1 MGKRG
6 AGITVKVK
14 KPFHNESYFANMSYY
29 FCGDLV
35 PQDEEFDICYWE
47 KKDDIVEQIWNKL
60 ESRPDYFTDTVSGKH
75 VAKLGVSEIGD
86 ILSVLFESL
95 CTDWVQTESSFWWTK
110 KQICSLV
117 YVETLLN
124 QGLVEVE
131 WYDWW

>member
-29 FCGDLV
+29 F
-35 PQDEEFDICYWE
+35 
-47 KKDDIVEQIWNKL
+47 
-60 ESRPDYFTDTVSGKH
+60 TDTISGKH

-95 CTDWVQTESSFWWTK
+95 CTDWVQTENSFWWTK

>member
-14 KPFHNESYFANMSYY
+14 KTFHNESYFANMSYY

-60 ESRPDYFTDTVSGKH
+60 ESRPDYLTKFQHTQVNKSVFSSTRMNFLFVPNLCITIQIKH
-75 VAKLGVSEIGD
+75 LKYPQFHLHL
-86 ILSVLFESL
+86 ILLH
-95 CTDWVQTESSFWWTK
+95 
-110 KQICSLV
+110 V
-117 YVETLLN
+117 YHLPYL
-124 QGLVEVE
+124 
-131 WYDWW
+131 